1 MTTAFDVRL
10 SEAVHAAERVFAEYG
25 YAAATMRDV
34 AEAAGLS
41 IAGLYYYL
49 PSKEHALFLVCRQ
62 AFLELAKALDA
73 AMKTPGSHEDRL
85 HAFVRGHVEFLARE
99 PHAYRVL
106 LHDLDALKNE
116 HRTQIHELR
125 RRYFTSAADL
135 VIAVQQDRHS
145 TIPTHVAT
153 AALFGMMNW
162 MPMWHRDG
170 TDAAQHIAWDMS
182 RLFIQGVAA

>member
-10 SEAVHAAERVFAEYG
+10 TDAVHAAERVFAEYG

-49 PSKEHALFLVCRQ
+49 PSKEHALFLVCRR
-62 AFLELAKALDA
+62 AFLELSKALDA
-73 AMKTPGSHEDRL
+73 AMNASGSHEERL
-85 HAFVRGHVEFLARE
+85 HAFVRGHIEFLARE

-106 LHDLDALKNE
+106 LYDLDALKGE
-116 HRTQIHELR
+116 HRTQIRELR
-125 RRYFTSAADL
+125 RTYFTRAADL
-135 VIAVQQDRHS
+135 VIAVQQERHS

-170 TDAAQHIAWDMS
+170 TDGARHIAGDMS

>member
-1 MTTAFDVRL
+1 MTTAFDARL
-10 SEAVHAAERVFAEYG
+10 SDAVDAAERVFAQNG
-25 YAAATMRDV
+25 YAAASMRDV

-49 PSKEHALFLVCRQ
+49 PSKEHALFLVCER
-62 AFLELAKALDA
+62 AFSELSKALDGATNA
-73 AMKTPGSHEDRL
+73 AGTHADRL
-85 HAFVRGHVEFLARE
+85 HAFVRGHIEFFVRA

-106 LHDLDALKNE
+106 LHDLDALQGE
-116 HRTQIHELR
+116 HRMRILELR
-125 RRYFTSAADL
+125 RAYFARAADL
-135 VIAVQQDRHS
+135 VIALQQEHRS
-145 TIPTHVAT
+145 TIPTQVAT

-170 TDAAQHIAWDMS
+170 ADGARRIAGEMS